1 MLFQKE
7 KDYGNTITKIGRKK
21 NKKNETAKKKRKI
34 KKERKCS
41 LKNRILASSMV
52 RRISNLFLN
61 TSSEKVSFC
70 ALNKKASLALET
82 ALVLPMFLLG
92 MVTVISFMDIYRIQ
106 TEHLQA
112 LCEKTKE
119 AGMYAYVLDGKG
131 PEEITLP
138 DVYAYTPIGAFV
150 PLPKVWMHNTVKVH
164 AWTGAD
170 ETAFSGE
177 TREPEEMVYVTETG
191 TVYHKEA
198 GCRYLKVSI
207 NQISGS
213 SLTHARND
221 SGQKYSPCE
230 SCSRNQEP
238 SGVVYVTSSG
248 NRYHNLAT
256 CSGLKRTVKLVKES
270 QLGGMHAC
278 SSCG

>member
-1 MLFQKE
+1 MEKRCRKMLFQKE

-92 MVTVISFMDIYRIQ
+92 MVTMISFMDIYRIQ

-138 DVYAYTPIGAFV
+138 DVYAYTPIGALV
-150 PLPKVWMHNTVKVH
+150 PLPKVWMHKH
-164 AWTGAD
+164 
-170 ETAFSGE
+170 S
-177 TREPEEMVYVTETG
+177 
-191 TVYHKEA
+191 K
-198 GCRYLKVSI
+198 
-207 NQISGS
+207 
-213 SLTHARND
+213 
-221 SGQKYSPCE
+221 SPCMDR
-230 SCSRNQEP
+230 S
-238 SGVVYVTSSG
+238 
-248 NRYHNLAT
+248 
-256 CSGLKRTVKLVKES
+256 
-270 QLGGMHAC
+270 
-278 SSCG
+278 

>member
-1 MLFQKE
+1 M
-7 KDYGNTITKIGRKK
+7 
-21 NKKNETAKKKRKI
+21 
-34 KKERKCS
+34 
-41 LKNRILASSMV
+41 
-52 RRISNLFLN
+52 
-61 TSSEKVSFC
+61 
-70 ALNKKASLALET
+70 
-82 ALVLPMFLLG
+82 
-92 MVTVISFMDIYRIQ
+92 
-106 TEHLQA
+106 
-112 LCEKTKE
+112 
-119 AGMYAYVLDGKG
+119 LDGKG

-191 TVYHKEA
+191 TVYHKKA

-230 SCSRNQEP
+230 SCSRNQKP

>member
-92 MVTVISFMDIYRIQ
+92 MVTMISFMDIYRIQ

-138 DVYAYTPIGAFV
+138 DVYAYTPIGALF
-150 PLPKVWMHNTVKVH
+150 LC
-164 AWTGAD
+164 
-170 ETAFSGE
+170 
-177 TREPEEMVYVTETG
+177 RRY
-191 TVYHKEA
+191 
-198 GCRYLKVSI
+198 GCI
-207 NQISGS
+207 TQ
-213 SLTHARND
+213 
-221 SGQKYSPCE
+221 
-230 SCSRNQEP
+230 
-238 SGVVYVTSSG
+238 
-248 NRYHNLAT
+248 
-256 CSGLKRTVKLVKES
+256 
-270 QLGGMHAC
+270 
-278 SSCG
+278 

>member
-1 MLFQKE
+1 
-7 KDYGNTITKIGRKK
+7 
-21 NKKNETAKKKRKI
+21 
-34 KKERKCS
+34 
-41 LKNRILASSMV
+41 
-52 RRISNLFLN
+52 
-61 TSSEKVSFC
+61 
-70 ALNKKASLALET
+70 
-82 ALVLPMFLLG
+82 
-92 MVTVISFMDIYRIQ
+92 
-106 TEHLQA
+106 
-112 LCEKTKE
+112 
-119 AGMYAYVLDGKG
+119 MYAYVLDGKG

-164 AWTGAD
+164 AWIGGD

-191 TVYHKEA
+191 TVYHKKA

-230 SCSRNQEP
+230 SCSRNQKP